1 MDASITH
8 PVVEDYG
15 EDTTNCGLGPAYQHR
30 PFQVLVLDGGGF
42 RGLFTAVVVA
52 EWEKKL
58 GRPIASHFDLIVGTS
73 TGGIIAL
80 GLAAGMRAAEL
91 VDFYVKDGATI
102 FPRRWSPQRLWS
114 GLKHYAFSKYRAAP
128 IEEALRKRLP
138 KVTMGELRTPVVVT
152 GFNLEAGRHWFFKTP
167 HYDGDNLLDA
177 QRPLWEVARAT
188 SAAPTFF
195 PAFRTSAN
203 ELFVD
208 GGLVANNPS
217 LIGYFEVLLNFEQHA
232 GAMKILNIGTEG
244 GECSLPKWRLRWGG
258 LLPWANQAPDAL
270 MLAQAV
276 STESL
281 MERVL
286 GPDRWLRVKPEHGRG
301 FAPLDVYDPEVYQGL
316 GATQA
321 ARQFAVANRLFFSHS
336 ARHALVG
343 KSFK

>member
-1 MDASITH
+1 MTSSLPQFVARSEAC
-8 PVVEDYG
+8 P
-15 EDTTNCGLGPAYQHR
+15 TTNGGVGSVSPQK

-42 RGLFTAVVVA
+42 RGLFTAVVLA

-80 GLAAGMRAAEL
+80 GLAAGMPAAKL
-91 VDFYVKDGATI
+91 VDFYVKDGANI
-102 FPRRWSPQRLWS
+102 FPSRWSPRRLWFWP
-114 GLKHYAFSKYRAAP
+114 KHYLFSKYRATP
-128 IEEALRKRLP
+128 IERALRNRLP
-138 KVTMGELRTPVVVT
+138 NVTMGELNTPVVVT

-167 HYDGDNLLDA
+167 HYDGENLLDA
-177 QRPLWEVARAT
+177 RRPIWEVARAT

-195 PAFRTSAN
+195 PAFRTGAQ

-217 LIGYFEVLLNFEQHA
+217 LIAYFEVLLNFKEHE
-232 GAMKILNIGTEG
+232 GAMRILNIGTEG
-244 GECSLPKWRLRWGG
+244 GECSLPKWRLKWGG
-258 LLPWANQAPDAL
+258 LLPWANKAPDAL

-286 GPDRWLRVKPEHGRG
+286 GPTRWLRVKPEHGRG
-301 FAPLDVYDPEVYQGL
+301 FAPLDVYEPEIYQGL
-316 GATQA
+316 GVTQA
-321 ARQFAVANRLFFSHS
+321 ARQFGVADRLFFSHA
-336 ARHALVG
+336 ARSALVG
-343 KSFK
+343 RSFR